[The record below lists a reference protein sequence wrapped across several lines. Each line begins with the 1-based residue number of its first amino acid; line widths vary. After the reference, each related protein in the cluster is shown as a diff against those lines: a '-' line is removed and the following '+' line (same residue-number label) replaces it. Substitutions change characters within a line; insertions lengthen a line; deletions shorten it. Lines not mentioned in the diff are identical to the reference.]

1 MNQFVKIFGW
11 SKMRVPI
18 QSRRQFLKASLVGS
32 SYLAFGDS
40 HLLLAAGP
48 SPRFSVEVYIWLELL
63 GRQHR
68 SLSDGLPE
76 IFSTA
81 KAAGFHNIE
90 LTDVFFT
97 PDLSARTLSLL
108 ESNQLKTPSVYVH
121 GAMHE
126 MAAGAETAQRA
137 LSVLAA
143 ARKAGCSAIVCDPE
157 PKATGEK
164 TDQEL
169 ATQAMLANRLGR
181 KLAAEGANLRL
192 HNHKVELQSQAR
204 EWRYMLNRTDPKVV
218 SICLDIDWVKQAG
231 YEPMDLLRE
240 AGSRV
245 SEIHVRSSRN
255 LVWQES
261 VEAGGDVDYGAIAAF
276 LKKERLEP
284 LIVVELAYA
293 EGTTVT
299 RTLEDDLRRSRI
311 FAEQTFD

>member
-1 MNQFVKIFGW
+1 M
-11 SKMRVPI
+11 SRPI
-18 QSRRQFLKASLVGS
+18 QLRRQILKASVMGIPYLVFED
-32 SYLAFGDS
+32 FGR
-40 HLLLAAGP
+40 LLATT
-48 SPRFSVEVYIWLELL
+48 SSSRFSVEVYIWLQLL
-63 GRQHR
+63 NHQHR

-76 IFSTA
+76 IFSSA

-90 LTDVFFT
+90 LTDIFFT

-108 ESNQLKTPSVYVH
+108 QANQLSTPSVYVH

-126 MAAGAETAQRA
+126 TAVGAETEQRA

-143 ARKAGCSAIVCDPE
+143 ASKAGCRAIVCDPE
-157 PKATGEK
+157 PKAVGEK
-164 TDQEL
+164 TDEEL

-181 KLAAEGANLRL
+181 KLAAEGGALRL
-192 HNHKVELQSQAR
+192 HNHKVELQSDAR
-204 EWRYMLNRTDPKVV
+204 EWRYMLRRTDPKLV
-218 SICLDIDWVKQAG
+218 SVCLDIDWVKQAG

-245 SEIHVRSSRN
+245 SEIHIRSSRN

-261 VEAGGDVDYGAIAAF
+261 VEADGVVDYKPIAAF

-284 LIVVELAYA
+284 LVVVELAYA
-293 EGTTVT
+293 EGTTVS

-311 FAEQTFD
+311 FAEQIFDGSV